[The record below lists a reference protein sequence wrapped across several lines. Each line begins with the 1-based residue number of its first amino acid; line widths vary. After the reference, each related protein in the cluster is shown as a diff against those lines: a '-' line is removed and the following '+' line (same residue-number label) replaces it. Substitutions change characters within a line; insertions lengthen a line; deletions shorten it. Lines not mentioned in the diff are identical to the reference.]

1 MLLKVEKDTTLLEDA
16 SLEYPDRESDYTFGF
31 DYLINENF
39 TLAFPMKEVGILP

>member
-31 DYLINENF
+31 DYLINENLMF
-39 TLAFPMKEVGILP
+39 